1 VPFNKNKVRNQYQ
14 IEFVFEF
21 SFEYFVISDK
31 FFESGVGQIKMNRN
45 WSKKCSFS
53 LKKFFAF
60 LSTKKMLQCRFD
72 IGFSLESFVKRSSE

>member
-1 VPFNKNKVRNQYQ
+1 MSFDNNQVLNQNQ

-53 LKKFFAF
+53 LKKFLAF
-60 LSTKKMLQCRFD
+60 LSTKKNVTM
-72 IGFSLESFVKRSSE
+72 

>member
-1 VPFNKNKVRNQYQ
+1 VPFYNNQVLNQYK

-53 LKKFFAF
+53 LKNSLLFCQ
-60 LSTKKMLQCRFD
+60 LKKMLQCRFD